1 MNKRQLEVEKAK
13 LREEK
18 KLLKELKKIYED
30 AAKEVEQKIRISNG
44 KIDLL
49 LSVFDELDD
58 KQKSLLKSQIYQ
70 KKFQENLKK
79 QLDELIGN
87 LDVDSYDS
95 ITRYLTDSYYTGYIG
110 TMYDIQGQGIPLI
123 TPINEKQ
130 VTSAMTL
137 NTKLSVPLYTRMGI
151 DVGVLKKQIAKHI
164 SRGIATSSSYAHIAR
179 NIDGASNIGF
189 NKAMRIARTEGHR
202 IQVLGANDAQH
213 AAKAKGCEVV
223 KQWDATLD
231 GRTRPMHRLLDG
243 KLAEIDEPFVVDDI
257 EVMYPGGFGIASQ
270 DVNCR
275 CALLQRARWALDAD
289 ELKTLKER
297 AEYYGLDKTEDFED
311 YKRKYLKV
319 IENKQYSDI
328 MESELGLFKKKL
340 KKDSRIE
347 TEYYIQLKK
356 KFSQGKADAKKL
368 FNKYAS
374 GDTIEDAFFEGTPH
388 YNVTTKKISMHYG
401 VDLENVRGIGA
412 TWFHEHG
419 HLIDDFAGNVSD
431 DEEYLSLLQED
442 LYNYLIKYG
451 KTHNLESIDLIVKA
465 ISLELNDMRM
475 HSAVSDIFEGLTDGQ
490 VQGCAGHSLKY
501 WENPINIT
509 SEAFA
514 HMFES
519 EFDVKR
525 YNEMKK
531 YFPQAL
537 KYFERKIKVI

>member
-44 KIDLL
+44 KINLL
-49 LSVFDELDD
+49 LSAYDELDE

-87 LDVDSYDS
+87 LNADSYDS
-95 ITRYLTDSYYTGYIG
+95 ITRYLTDSYYTGYVG

-130 VTSAMTL
+130 VTRAMTL

-151 DVGVLKKQIAKHI
+151 DVGILKKQIAKHI

-202 IQVLGANDAQH
+202 IQVLSANDAQH

-297 AEYYGLDKTEDFED
+297 AAYYGLDKSKDFED
-311 YKRKYLKV
+311 FKKKYLKV
-319 IENKQYSDI
+319 NETKKRKKYFHADSDPI
-328 MESELGLFKKKL
+328 REYIGAAEKSHPKKL
-340 KKDSRIE
+340 EAIINDMHNSGVEITRRSDCIGYFPNIKAEAPGSVNIE
-347 TEYYIQLKK
+347 EGASISAWLHEYQHFCDDRNDGYLGFRVFQNLQKCAEREIRAYQVE
-356 KFSQGKADAKKL
+356 
-368 FNKYAS
+368 
-374 GDTIEDAFFEGTPH
+374 I
-388 YNVTTKKISMHYG
+388 
-401 VDLENVRGIGA
+401 
-412 TWFHEHG
+412 
-419 HLIDDFAGNVSD
+419 DFAKREG
-431 DEEYLSLLQED
+431 
-442 LYNYLIKYG
+442 YNDVVERLI
-451 KTHNLESIDLIVKA
+451 
-465 ISLELNDMRM
+465 ELRN
-475 HSAVSDIFEGLTDGQ
+475 AE
-490 VQGCAGHSLKY
+490 
-501 WENPINIT
+501 
-509 SEAFA
+509 
-514 HMFES
+514 
-519 EFDVKR
+519 VKR
-525 YNEMKK
+525 YE
-531 YFPQAL
+531 
-537 KYFERKIKVI
+537 

>member
-18 KLLKELKKIYED
+18 KLLKELKKIYEN

-49 LSVFDELDD
+49 LSVYDELDD
-58 KQKSLLKSQIYQ
+58 KQKSLLQSQIYQ

-87 LDVDSYDS
+87 LDIDSYDS
-95 ITRYLTDSYYTGYIG
+95 ITRYLTDSYYTGYVG

-130 VTSAMTL
+130 VTRAMTL

-151 DVGVLKKQIAKHI
+151 DVGILKKQIAKHI
-164 SRGIATSSSYAHIAR
+164 SRGIATSSSYVHIAR

-202 IQVLGANDAQH
+202 IQVLSANDAQH
-213 AAKAKGCEVV
+213 AAKSKGCEVV

-231 GRTRPMHRLLDG
+231 GRTRPLHRVLDG

-297 AEYYGLDKTEDFED
+297 AEYYGLDKSDDFRDFRE
-311 YKRKYLKV
+311 KYLMTANRLKDLKDDGNIS
-319 IENKQYSDI
+319 IEIDGFAPCLIECKTGRVVKTTVKE
-328 MESELGLFKKKL
+328 MKRSELKGYNKSSGWYIDWSKVPRGKTIKAIFAEGNNEIQGLIAYEELSDHSTINIHWTVANPKSNGNFTKNK
-340 KKDSRIE
+340 
-347 TEYYIQLKK
+347 EY
-356 KFSQGKADAKKL
+356 
-368 FNKYAS
+368 
-374 GDTIEDAFFEGTPH
+374 
-388 YNVTTKKISMHYG
+388 
-401 VDLENVRGIGA
+401 RGIGA
-412 TWFHEHG
+412 HLFAIAAKASIECGYDGFVESKAANSRLLEHYVNEFG
-419 HLIDDFAGNVSD
+419 AIPLGGYRFCLDDIAAKELLEKCNWR
-431 DEEYLSLLQED
+431 EE
-442 LYNYLIKYG
+442 
-451 KTHNLESIDLIVKA
+451 
-465 ISLELNDMRM
+465 
-475 HSAVSDIFEGLTDGQ
+475 
-490 VQGCAGHSLKY
+490 
-501 WENPINIT
+501 
-509 SEAFA
+509 
-514 HMFES
+514 
-519 EFDVKR
+519 
-525 YNEMKK
+525 
-531 YFPQAL
+531 
-537 KYFERKIKVI
+537 

>member
-49 LSVFDELDD
+49 LSVFDELDK
-58 KQKSLLKSQIYQ
+58 KQKSLLQSQIYQ
-70 KKFQENLKK
+70 KKFQENLKR

-87 LDVDSYDS
+87 LNVDSYDS
-95 ITRYLTDSYYTGYIG
+95 ITRYLTDSYYTGYVG

-130 VTSAMTL
+130 VTRAMTL

-151 DVGVLKKQIAKHI
+151 DVGILKKQIAKHI

-202 IQVLGANDAQH
+202 IQVLSANDAQH

-297 AEYYGLDKTEDFED
+297 AAYYGLDKSKDFED
-311 YKRKYLKV
+311 FKKKYLKV
-319 IENKQYSDI
+319 NE
-328 MESELGLFKKKL
+328 
-340 KKDSRIE
+340 
-347 TEYYIQLKK
+347 
-356 KFSQGKADAKKL
+356 
-368 FNKYAS
+368 
-374 GDTIEDAFFEGTPH
+374 
-388 YNVTTKKISMHYG
+388 TKK
-401 VDLENVRGIGA
+401 
-412 TWFHEHG
+412 
-419 HLIDDFAGNVSD
+419 
-431 DEEYLSLLQED
+431 
-442 LYNYLIKYG
+442 
-451 KTHNLESIDLIVKA
+451 
-465 ISLELNDMRM
+465 
-475 HSAVSDIFEGLTDGQ
+475 
-490 VQGCAGHSLKY
+490 
-501 WENPINIT
+501 
-509 SEAFA
+509 
-514 HMFES
+514 
-519 EFDVKR
+519 
-525 YNEMKK
+525 MKK
-531 YFPQAL
+531 YFHADSDPIREYIGAAEKSHPKKL
-537 KYFERKIKVI
+537 EAIINDMHNSGVEITRRSDCIGYFPNIKAGAPGSVNIEEGASISAWLHEYQHFCDDRNDGYLGFRVFQNLQKCAEREIRAYQVEIDFAKREGYNDVVERLIELRDAEVKRYE

>member
-18 KLLKELKKIYED
+18 KLLKELKKKYED

-49 LSVFDELDD
+49 LSVYDELDD
-58 KQKSLLKSQIYQ
+58 KQKSLLQSQTYQ

-87 LDVDSYDS
+87 LNVDSYDS

-130 VTSAMTL
+130 VTRAMTL

-151 DVGVLKKQIAKHI
+151 DVGVLKKQIAKQI

-202 IQVLGANDAQH
+202 IQVLSANDAQH

-243 KLAEIDEPFVVDDI
+243 KLVEIDEPFVVDDM

-297 AEYYGLDKTEDFED
+297 AEYYGLDKSKDFRDFRE
-311 YKRKYLKV
+311 KYLMTLNRLKSSNDDGNID
-319 IENKQYSDI
+319 IEIDGFAPCLIECKTGRVVNTTVKE
-328 MESELGLFKKKL
+328 MKRSELKGYNKTSGWYIDWSKVPRGKTIKAIFAEGNNEIQGLIAYEELSDHSTINIHWTVANPKSNGNLTKNK
-340 KKDSRIE
+340 
-347 TEYYIQLKK
+347 EY
-356 KFSQGKADAKKL
+356 
-368 FNKYAS
+368 
-374 GDTIEDAFFEGTPH
+374 
-388 YNVTTKKISMHYG
+388 
-401 VDLENVRGIGA
+401 RGIGA
-412 TWFHEHG
+412 HLFAIAAKASIECGYDGFVESKAANSRLLEHYVNEFG
-419 HLIDDFAGNVSD
+419 AIPLGGYRFCLDDIAAKELLEKCNWR
-431 DEEYLSLLQED
+431 EE
-442 LYNYLIKYG
+442 
-451 KTHNLESIDLIVKA
+451 
-465 ISLELNDMRM
+465 
-475 HSAVSDIFEGLTDGQ
+475 
-490 VQGCAGHSLKY
+490 
-501 WENPINIT
+501 
-509 SEAFA
+509 
-514 HMFES
+514 
-519 EFDVKR
+519 
-525 YNEMKK
+525 
-531 YFPQAL
+531 
-537 KYFERKIKVI
+537 

>member
-49 LSVFDELDD
+49 LSVYDELDD
-58 KQKSLLKSQIYQ
+58 KQKSLLQSQIYQ

-87 LDVDSYDS
+87 LNVNSYDK
-95 ITRYLTDSYYTGYIG
+95 INRYLTDSYYTGYVG

-130 VTSAMTL
+130 VTRAMTL

-151 DVGVLKKQIAKHI
+151 DVGILKKQIAKHI
-164 SRGIATSSSYAHIAR
+164 SRGIATSSSYVHIAR

-202 IQVLGANDAQH
+202 IQVLSANDAQH

-243 KLAEIDEPFVVDDI
+243 KLAEIDEPFVVDDM

-289 ELKTLKER
+289 ELKILKER
-297 AEYYGLDKTEDFED
+297 AAYYDLDKSEDFRDFRE
-311 YKRKYLKV
+311 KYLMTSNRLKSSNDDGNID
-319 IENKQYSDI
+319 IEIDGFAPCLIECKTGRVVNTTVKE
-328 MESELGLFKKKL
+328 MKRSELKGYNKSNGWYIDWSKVPHNQTIKAIFAEGNEEIQGLIAYRPVSESFAVKIHWIVANPKSNGNLTKDKEYKGIGAHLFAIAAKISFDEGYDGYVQAQAANRKL
-340 KKDSRIE
+340 L
-347 TEYYIQLKK
+347 EYYICKLGA
-356 KFSQGKADAKKL
+356 KFISGYNFYLDTAVAKELLAKC
-368 FNKYAS
+368 NW
-374 GDTIEDAFFEGTPH
+374 
-388 YNVTTKKISMHYG
+388 
-401 VDLENVRGIGA
+401 R
-412 TWFHEHG
+412 
-419 HLIDDFAGNVSD
+419 
-431 DEEYLSLLQED
+431 DE
-442 LYNYLIKYG
+442 
-451 KTHNLESIDLIVKA
+451 
-465 ISLELNDMRM
+465 
-475 HSAVSDIFEGLTDGQ
+475 
-490 VQGCAGHSLKY
+490 
-501 WENPINIT
+501 
-509 SEAFA
+509 
-514 HMFES
+514 
-519 EFDVKR
+519 
-525 YNEMKK
+525 
-531 YFPQAL
+531 
-537 KYFERKIKVI
+537 

>member
-49 LSVFDELDD
+49 LSVYDELDE
-58 KQKSLLKSQIYQ
+58 KQKSLLQSQIYQ

-87 LDVDSYDS
+87 LSVDSYDS

-130 VTSAMTL
+130 VTRAMTL
-137 NTKLSVPLYTRMGI
+137 NTKLSVPMYTRMGI
-151 DVGVLKKQIAKHI
+151 DVGILKKQIAKHI
-164 SRGIATSSSYAHIAR
+164 SRGIATSSSYARIAR

-202 IQVLGANDAQH
+202 IQVLSANDAQH

-243 KLAEIDEPFVVDDI
+243 KLAEIDEPFVVDDM

-297 AEYYGLDKTEDFED
+297 AEYYGLDKSDDFRDFRE
-311 YKRKYLKV
+311 KYLMTANRLKDLKDDGNIS
-319 IENKQYSDI
+319 IEIDGFAPCLIECKTGRVVKTTVKE
-328 MESELGLFKKKL
+328 MKRSELKGYNKSSGWYIDWSKVPHGKTIKAIFAEGNNEIQGLIAYEELSDHSTINIHWTVANPKSNGNFTKNK
-340 KKDSRIE
+340 
-347 TEYYIQLKK
+347 EY
-356 KFSQGKADAKKL
+356 
-368 FNKYAS
+368 
-374 GDTIEDAFFEGTPH
+374 
-388 YNVTTKKISMHYG
+388 
-401 VDLENVRGIGA
+401 RGIGA
-412 TWFHEHG
+412 HLFAIAAKASIECGYDGFVESKAANSRLLEHYVNEFG
-419 HLIDDFAGNVSD
+419 AIPLGGYRFCLDDIAAKELLEKCNWR
-431 DEEYLSLLQED
+431 EE
-442 LYNYLIKYG
+442 
-451 KTHNLESIDLIVKA
+451 
-465 ISLELNDMRM
+465 
-475 HSAVSDIFEGLTDGQ
+475 
-490 VQGCAGHSLKY
+490 
-501 WENPINIT
+501 
-509 SEAFA
+509 
-514 HMFES
+514 
-519 EFDVKR
+519 
-525 YNEMKK
+525 
-531 YFPQAL
+531 
-537 KYFERKIKVI
+537 

>member
-49 LSVFDELDD
+49 LSVYDELDD
-58 KQKSLLKSQIYQ
+58 KQKSLLQSQIYQ

-87 LDVDSYDS
+87 LNADSYDS

-130 VTSAMTL
+130 VTRAMTL

-164 SRGIATSSSYAHIAR
+164 SRGIATSSPYAHIAR

-202 IQVLGANDAQH
+202 IQVLSANDAQH

-231 GRTRPMHRLLDG
+231 GRTRPLHRVLDG

-297 AEYYGLDKTEDFED
+297 AEYYGLDKSDDFRDFRE
-311 YKRKYLKV
+311 KYLMTSNRLKGSKDDGNIS
-319 IENKQYSDI
+319 IEIDGFAPCLIECKTGRVVNTTVKE
-328 MESELGLFKKKL
+328 MKRSELKGYNKSNGWYIDWSKVPHNQTIKAIFAEGNEEIQGLIAYRPVSESFAVKIHWIVANPKSNGNLTKDKEYKGIGAHLFAIAAKISFDEGYDGYVQAQAANRKL
-340 KKDSRIE
+340 L
-347 TEYYIQLKK
+347 EYYICKLGA
-356 KFSQGKADAKKL
+356 KFISGYNFYLDTAVAKELLAKC
-368 FNKYAS
+368 NW
-374 GDTIEDAFFEGTPH
+374 
-388 YNVTTKKISMHYG
+388 
-401 VDLENVRGIGA
+401 R
-412 TWFHEHG
+412 
-419 HLIDDFAGNVSD
+419 
-431 DEEYLSLLQED
+431 DE
-442 LYNYLIKYG
+442 
-451 KTHNLESIDLIVKA
+451 
-465 ISLELNDMRM
+465 
-475 HSAVSDIFEGLTDGQ
+475 
-490 VQGCAGHSLKY
+490 
-501 WENPINIT
+501 
-509 SEAFA
+509 
-514 HMFES
+514 
-519 EFDVKR
+519 
-525 YNEMKK
+525 
-531 YFPQAL
+531 
-537 KYFERKIKVI
+537 

>member
-49 LSVFDELDD
+49 LSVYDELDD
-58 KQKSLLKSQIYQ
+58 KQKSLLQSQIYQ

-87 LDVDSYDS
+87 LSVDSYGS

-130 VTSAMTL
+130 VTRAMTL

-151 DVGVLKKQIAKHI
+151 DVGILKKQIAKHI

-202 IQVLGANDAQH
+202 IQVLSANDAQH

-297 AEYYGLDKTEDFED
+297 ATYYGLDKSKDFED
-311 YKRKYLKV
+311 FKKKYLKV
-319 IENKQYSDI
+319 NETKKRKKYFHADSDPI
-328 MESELGLFKKKL
+328 REYIGAAEKSHPKKL
-340 KKDSRIE
+340 EAIINDMHNSGVEITRRSDCIGYFPNIKAGAPGSVNIE
-347 TEYYIQLKK
+347 EGASISAWLHEYQHFCDDRNDGYLGFRVFQNLQKCAEREIRAYQVE
-356 KFSQGKADAKKL
+356 
-368 FNKYAS
+368 
-374 GDTIEDAFFEGTPH
+374 I
-388 YNVTTKKISMHYG
+388 
-401 VDLENVRGIGA
+401 
-412 TWFHEHG
+412 
-419 HLIDDFAGNVSD
+419 DFAKREG
-431 DEEYLSLLQED
+431 
-442 LYNYLIKYG
+442 YNDVVERLI
-451 KTHNLESIDLIVKA
+451 
-465 ISLELNDMRM
+465 ELRN
-475 HSAVSDIFEGLTDGQ
+475 AE
-490 VQGCAGHSLKY
+490 
-501 WENPINIT
+501 
-509 SEAFA
+509 
-514 HMFES
+514 
-519 EFDVKR
+519 VKR
-525 YNEMKK
+525 YE
-531 YFPQAL
+531 
-537 KYFERKIKVI
+537 

>member
-44 KIDLL
+44 KIDLF

-58 KQKSLLKSQIYQ
+58 KQKSLLQSQIYQ

-87 LDVDSYDS
+87 LNVDSYDS

-130 VTSAMTL
+130 VTRAMTL

-151 DVGVLKKQIAKHI
+151 DVGILKKQIAKHI

-202 IQVLGANDAQH
+202 IQVLSANDAQH

-297 AEYYGLDKTEDFED
+297 AEYYGLDKSDDFRDFRE
-311 YKRKYLKV
+311 KYLMTSNRLKSSNDDGNIS
-319 IENKQYSDI
+319 IEIDGFAPCLIEGKTGRVVNTTVKE
-328 MESELGLFKKKL
+328 MKRSELKGYNKSNGWYIDWSKVPHNQTIKAIFAEGNEEIQGLIAYRPVSESFAVKIHWIVANPKSNGNLTKNKEYKGIGAHLFAIAAKISFDEGYDGYVQAQAANRKL
-340 KKDSRIE
+340 L
-347 TEYYIQLKK
+347 EYYICKLGA
-356 KFSQGKADAKKL
+356 KFISGYNFYLDTAVAKELLAKC
-368 FNKYAS
+368 N
-374 GDTIEDAFFEGTPH
+374 
-388 YNVTTKKISMHYG
+388 
-401 VDLENVRGIGA
+401 RR
-412 TWFHEHG
+412 
-419 HLIDDFAGNVSD
+419 
-431 DEEYLSLLQED
+431 DE
-442 LYNYLIKYG
+442 
-451 KTHNLESIDLIVKA
+451 
-465 ISLELNDMRM
+465 
-475 HSAVSDIFEGLTDGQ
+475 
-490 VQGCAGHSLKY
+490 
-501 WENPINIT
+501 
-509 SEAFA
+509 
-514 HMFES
+514 
-519 EFDVKR
+519 
-525 YNEMKK
+525 
-531 YFPQAL
+531 
-537 KYFERKIKVI
+537 

>member
-49 LSVFDELDD
+49 LSVYDELDD
-58 KQKSLLKSQIYQ
+58 KQKSLLQSQIYQ

-87 LDVDSYDS
+87 LNVDSYDS
-95 ITRYLTDSYYTGYIG
+95 INRYLTESYHTGYIG

-130 VTSAMTL
+130 VTRAMTL

-151 DVGVLKKQIAKHI
+151 DVGILKKQIAKHI

-179 NIDGASNIGF
+179 DIDGASNIGF

-202 IQVLGANDAQH
+202 IQVLSANDAQH
-213 AAKAKGCEVV
+213 AAKAKGCDVV

-297 AEYYGLDKTEDFED
+297 AEYYGLDKSEDFRDFRE
-311 YKRKYLKV
+311 KYLMASNRLKSSNDDGNIS
-319 IENKQYSDI
+319 IEIDGFAPCLIEGKTGRVVNTTVKE
-328 MESELGLFKKKL
+328 MKRSELKGYNKSNGWYIDWSKVPHNQTIKAIFAEGNEEIQGLIAYRPVSESFAVKIHWIVANPKSNGNLTKNKEYKGIGAHLFAIAAKISFDEGYDGYVQAQAANRKL
-340 KKDSRIE
+340 L
-347 TEYYIQLKK
+347 EYYICKLGA
-356 KFSQGKADAKKL
+356 KFISGYNFYLDTAVAKELLAKC
-368 FNKYAS
+368 NW
-374 GDTIEDAFFEGTPH
+374 
-388 YNVTTKKISMHYG
+388 
-401 VDLENVRGIGA
+401 R
-412 TWFHEHG
+412 
-419 HLIDDFAGNVSD
+419 
-431 DEEYLSLLQED
+431 DE
-442 LYNYLIKYG
+442 
-451 KTHNLESIDLIVKA
+451 
-465 ISLELNDMRM
+465 
-475 HSAVSDIFEGLTDGQ
+475 
-490 VQGCAGHSLKY
+490 
-501 WENPINIT
+501 
-509 SEAFA
+509 
-514 HMFES
+514 
-519 EFDVKR
+519 
-525 YNEMKK
+525 
-531 YFPQAL
+531 
-537 KYFERKIKVI
+537 

>member
-49 LSVFDELDD
+49 LSVYDELDD
-58 KQKSLLKSQIYQ
+58 KQKSLLQSQIYQ
-70 KKFQENLKK
+70 KKFQENLKR

-87 LDVDSYDS
+87 LNADSYDS

-130 VTSAMTL
+130 VTRAMTL

-202 IQVLGANDAQH
+202 IQVLSANDAQH

-297 AEYYGLDKTEDFED
+297 AAYYGLDKSKDFED
-311 YKRKYLKV
+311 FKKKYLKV
-319 IENKQYSDI
+319 NETKKRKKYFHADSDPI
-328 MESELGLFKKKL
+328 REYIGAAEKSHPKKL
-340 KKDSRIE
+340 EAIINDMHNSGVEITRRSDCIGYFPNIKAGAPGSVNIE
-347 TEYYIQLKK
+347 EGASISAWLHEYQHFCDDRNDGYLGFRVFQNLQKCAEREIRAYQVE
-356 KFSQGKADAKKL
+356 
-368 FNKYAS
+368 
-374 GDTIEDAFFEGTPH
+374 I
-388 YNVTTKKISMHYG
+388 
-401 VDLENVRGIGA
+401 
-412 TWFHEHG
+412 
-419 HLIDDFAGNVSD
+419 DFAKREG
-431 DEEYLSLLQED
+431 
-442 LYNYLIKYG
+442 YNDVVERLI
-451 KTHNLESIDLIVKA
+451 
-465 ISLELNDMRM
+465 ELRN
-475 HSAVSDIFEGLTDGQ
+475 AE
-490 VQGCAGHSLKY
+490 
-501 WENPINIT
+501 
-509 SEAFA
+509 
-514 HMFES
+514 
-519 EFDVKR
+519 VKR
-525 YNEMKK
+525 YE
-531 YFPQAL
+531 
-537 KYFERKIKVI
+537 

>member
-49 LSVFDELDD
+49 LSVYDELDE
-58 KQKSLLKSQIYQ
+58 KQKSLLQSQIYQ

-87 LDVDSYDS
+87 LNADSYDS

-130 VTSAMTL
+130 VTRAMTL

-202 IQVLGANDAQH
+202 IQVLSANDAQH

-297 AEYYGLDKTEDFED
+297 AEYYGLDKSDDFRDFRE
-311 YKRKYLKV
+311 KYLMTANRLKGSKDDGNISIEIDGFAPCLIECKTGRV
-319 IENKQYSDI
+319 IKTTVKEMKR
-328 MESELGLFKKKL
+328 SELKGYNKSSGWYIDWSKVPRGKTIKAIFAEGNNEIQGLIAYEELSDHLTINIHWTVANPKSNGNFTKNK
-340 KKDSRIE
+340 
-347 TEYYIQLKK
+347 EY
-356 KFSQGKADAKKL
+356 
-368 FNKYAS
+368 
-374 GDTIEDAFFEGTPH
+374 
-388 YNVTTKKISMHYG
+388 
-401 VDLENVRGIGA
+401 RGIGA
-412 TWFHEHG
+412 HLFAIAAKASIECGYDGFVESKAANSRLLEHYVNEFG
-419 HLIDDFAGNVSD
+419 AIPLGGYRFCLDDIAAKELLEKCNWR
-431 DEEYLSLLQED
+431 EE
-442 LYNYLIKYG
+442 
-451 KTHNLESIDLIVKA
+451 
-465 ISLELNDMRM
+465 
-475 HSAVSDIFEGLTDGQ
+475 
-490 VQGCAGHSLKY
+490 
-501 WENPINIT
+501 
-509 SEAFA
+509 
-514 HMFES
+514 
-519 EFDVKR
+519 
-525 YNEMKK
+525 
-531 YFPQAL
+531 
-537 KYFERKIKVI
+537 

>member
-49 LSVFDELDD
+49 LSVYDELDE
-58 KQKSLLKSQIYQ
+58 KQKSLLQSQIYQ

-87 LDVDSYDS
+87 LNADSYDS

-202 IQVLGANDAQH
+202 IQVLSANDAQH

-275 CALLQRARWALDAD
+275 CALLQRARWALDAN
-289 ELKTLKER
+289 ELKILKER
-297 AEYYGLDKTEDFED
+297 AAYYDLDKSEDFRDFRE
-311 YKRKYLKV
+311 KYLMVSNKLKSSNDDGNIS
-319 IENKQYSDI
+319 IEIDGFAPCLIEYKTGRVVNTTVKE
-328 MESELGLFKKKL
+328 MKRSELKGYNNTSGWYINWSKVPHDQTIKAIFAEGNEEIQGLIAYKPVHENLTIKIHWIVANPKSNGHL
-340 KKDSRIE
+340 TKDK
-347 TEYYIQLKK
+347 EYK
-356 KFSQGKADAKKL
+356 
-368 FNKYAS
+368 
-374 GDTIEDAFFEGTPH
+374 
-388 YNVTTKKISMHYG
+388 
-401 VDLENVRGIGA
+401 GIGA
-412 TWFHEHG
+412 
-419 HLIDDFAGNVSD
+419 HLFAIAAKASFDEGYDGYVESKAANSKLLNYYISKIGAKYVGGYDFYLDTAAAKELLAKCNWR
-431 DEEYLSLLQED
+431 DE
-442 LYNYLIKYG
+442 
-451 KTHNLESIDLIVKA
+451 
-465 ISLELNDMRM
+465 
-475 HSAVSDIFEGLTDGQ
+475 
-490 VQGCAGHSLKY
+490 
-501 WENPINIT
+501 
-509 SEAFA
+509 
-514 HMFES
+514 
-519 EFDVKR
+519 
-525 YNEMKK
+525 
-531 YFPQAL
+531 
-537 KYFERKIKVI
+537 

>member
-49 LSVFDELDD
+49 LSVYDELDE
-58 KQKSLLKSQIYQ
+58 KQKSLLQSQIYQ

-87 LDVDSYDS
+87 LDIDSYDS

-130 VTSAMTL
+130 VARAMTL

-202 IQVLGANDAQH
+202 IQVLSANDAQH

-243 KLAEIDEPFVVDDI
+243 KLAEIDEPFVVDDL

-311 YKRKYLKV
+311 
-319 IENKQYSDI
+319 
-328 MESELGLFKKKL
+328 FKKKYL
-340 KKDSRIE
+340 IVNENRKSKKYFHADNDPIR
-347 TEYYIQLKK
+347 EYIGAAEK
-356 KFSQGKADAKKL
+356 SHPKKL
-368 FNKYAS
+368 EAIINDMHNSGVEITRRSDCIGYFPNIKVGAPGSVNIEEGAS
-374 GDTIEDAFFEGTPH
+374 
-388 YNVTTKKISMHYG
+388 ISAW
-401 VDLENVRGIGA
+401 L
-412 TWFHEHG
+412 HEYQHFCDDRNDG
-419 HLIDDFAGNVSD
+419 YLGFRVFQNLQKCAEREIRAYQVEIDFAKREG
-431 DEEYLSLLQED
+431 
-442 LYNYLIKYG
+442 YNDVVEKLI
-451 KTHNLESIDLIVKA
+451 
-465 ISLELNDMRM
+465 ELRD
-475 HSAVSDIFEGLTDGQ
+475 AE
-490 VQGCAGHSLKY
+490 
-501 WENPINIT
+501 
-509 SEAFA
+509 
-514 HMFES
+514 
-519 EFDVKR
+519 VKR
-525 YNEMKK
+525 YE
-531 YFPQAL
+531 
-537 KYFERKIKVI
+537 

>member
-44 KIDLL
+44 KIDFL
-49 LSVFDELDD
+49 LSVYDELDE
-58 KQKSLLKSQIYQ
+58 KQKSLLQSQIYQ

-87 LDVDSYDS
+87 LNVDSYDS
-95 ITRYLTDSYYTGYIG
+95 INRYLTESYHTGYIG

-130 VTSAMTL
+130 VTRAMTL

-151 DVGVLKKQIAKHI
+151 DVGILKKQIAKHI

-179 NIDGASNIGF
+179 DIDGASNIGF

-202 IQVLGANDAQH
+202 IQVLSANDAQH

-297 AEYYGLDKTEDFED
+297 AEYYGLDKSDDFRDFRE
-311 YKRKYLKV
+311 KYLMTANRLKGSKDDGNIS
-319 IENKQYSDI
+319 IEIDGFAPCLIEGKTGRVVNTTVKE
-328 MESELGLFKKKL
+328 MKRSELKGYNKSNGWYIDWSKVPHNQTIKAIFAEGNEEIQGLIAYRPVSESFAVKIHWIVANPKSNGNLTKNKEYKGIGAHLFAIAAKISFDEGYDGYVQAQAANRKL
-340 KKDSRIE
+340 L
-347 TEYYIQLKK
+347 EYYICKLGA
-356 KFSQGKADAKKL
+356 KFISGYNFYLDTAVAKELLAKC
-368 FNKYAS
+368 NW
-374 GDTIEDAFFEGTPH
+374 
-388 YNVTTKKISMHYG
+388 
-401 VDLENVRGIGA
+401 R
-412 TWFHEHG
+412 
-419 HLIDDFAGNVSD
+419 
-431 DEEYLSLLQED
+431 DE
-442 LYNYLIKYG
+442 
-451 KTHNLESIDLIVKA
+451 
-465 ISLELNDMRM
+465 
-475 HSAVSDIFEGLTDGQ
+475 
-490 VQGCAGHSLKY
+490 
-501 WENPINIT
+501 
-509 SEAFA
+509 
-514 HMFES
+514 
-519 EFDVKR
+519 
-525 YNEMKK
+525 
-531 YFPQAL
+531 
-537 KYFERKIKVI
+537 

>member
-49 LSVFDELDD
+49 LSAYDELDD
-58 KQKSLLKSQIYQ
+58 KQKSLLQSQIYQ
-70 KKFQENLKK
+70 KKFQENLKR

-87 LDVDSYDS
+87 LNADSYDS

-130 VTSAMTL
+130 VTRAMTL

-202 IQVLGANDAQH
+202 IQVLSANDAQH

-297 AEYYGLDKTEDFED
+297 AAYYGLDKSKDFED
-311 YKRKYLKV
+311 FKKKYLKV
-319 IENKQYSDI
+319 NETKKRKKYFHADSDPI
-328 MESELGLFKKKL
+328 REYIGAAEKSHPKKL
-340 KKDSRIE
+340 EAIINDMHNSGVEITRRSDCIGYFPNIKAGAPGSVNIE
-347 TEYYIQLKK
+347 EGASISAWLHEYQHFCDDRNDGYLGFRVFQNLQKCAEREIRAYQVE
-356 KFSQGKADAKKL
+356 
-368 FNKYAS
+368 
-374 GDTIEDAFFEGTPH
+374 I
-388 YNVTTKKISMHYG
+388 
-401 VDLENVRGIGA
+401 
-412 TWFHEHG
+412 
-419 HLIDDFAGNVSD
+419 DFAKREG
-431 DEEYLSLLQED
+431 
-442 LYNYLIKYG
+442 YNDVVERLI
-451 KTHNLESIDLIVKA
+451 
-465 ISLELNDMRM
+465 ELRN
-475 HSAVSDIFEGLTDGQ
+475 AE
-490 VQGCAGHSLKY
+490 
-501 WENPINIT
+501 
-509 SEAFA
+509 
-514 HMFES
+514 
-519 EFDVKR
+519 VKR
-525 YNEMKK
+525 YE
-531 YFPQAL
+531 
-537 KYFERKIKVI
+537 

>member
-49 LSVFDELDD
+49 LSVYDELDD
-58 KQKSLLKSQIYQ
+58 KQKSLLQSQIYQ
-70 KKFQENLKK
+70 KKFQENLKR

-87 LDVDSYDS
+87 LNADSYDS

-130 VTSAMTL
+130 VTRAMTL

-202 IQVLGANDAQH
+202 IQVLSANDAQH

-275 CALLQRARWALDAD
+275 CALLQRARWALVAD

-297 AEYYGLDKTEDFED
+297 AAYYGLDKSKDFED
-311 YKRKYLKV
+311 FKKKYLKV
-319 IENKQYSDI
+319 NETKKRKKYFHADSDPI
-328 MESELGLFKKKL
+328 REYIGAAEKSHPKKL
-340 KKDSRIE
+340 EAIINDMHNSGVEITRRSDCIGYFPNIKAGAPGSVNIE
-347 TEYYIQLKK
+347 EGASISAWLHEYQHFCDDRNDGYLGFRVFQNLQKCAEREIRAYQVE
-356 KFSQGKADAKKL
+356 
-368 FNKYAS
+368 
-374 GDTIEDAFFEGTPH
+374 I
-388 YNVTTKKISMHYG
+388 
-401 VDLENVRGIGA
+401 
-412 TWFHEHG
+412 
-419 HLIDDFAGNVSD
+419 DFAKREG
-431 DEEYLSLLQED
+431 
-442 LYNYLIKYG
+442 YNDVVERLI
-451 KTHNLESIDLIVKA
+451 
-465 ISLELNDMRM
+465 ELRN
-475 HSAVSDIFEGLTDGQ
+475 AE
-490 VQGCAGHSLKY
+490 
-501 WENPINIT
+501 
-509 SEAFA
+509 
-514 HMFES
+514 
-519 EFDVKR
+519 VKR
-525 YNEMKK
+525 YE
-531 YFPQAL
+531 
-537 KYFERKIKVI
+537 

>member
-13 LREEK
+13 IREEK

-58 KQKSLLKSQIYQ
+58 KQKSLLQSQIYQ

-87 LDVDSYDS
+87 LNADSYDS

-130 VTSAMTL
+130 VTRAMTL

-179 NIDGASNIGF
+179 NIDGASNTGF

-202 IQVLGANDAQH
+202 IQVLSANDAQH

-243 KLAEIDEPFVVDDI
+243 KLAEIDEPFVVDDM

-297 AEYYGLDKTEDFED
+297 AEYYGLDKTNDFDEFRQKYYKIEDFMKEQSEFCDKYGLSTDERYAINAYVSSLAYTINDCLRNDLKMQKNEKKIVSDLRSALNKIPDYTKEVTRSIIFYTNKELEDFIKD
-311 YKRKYLKV
+311 YK
-319 IENKQYSDI
+319 ENKTITIKSFVSTTRVGIYNPEAQVQIFFKNVKHAKDISLFNFKEKEVLYSTDVEFDI
-328 MESELGLFKKKL
+328 LNVKEIDGK
-340 KKDSRIE
+340 
-347 TEYYIQLKK
+347 YYI
-356 KFSQGKADAKKL
+356 
-368 FNKYAS
+368 
-374 GDTIEDAFFEGTPH
+374 I
-388 YNVTTKKISMHYG
+388 
-401 VDLENVRGIGA
+401 
-412 TWFHEHG
+412 
-419 HLIDDFAGNVSD
+419 
-431 DEEYLSLLQED
+431 LSE
-442 LYNYLIKYG
+442 K
-451 KTHNLESIDLIVKA
+451 
-465 ISLELNDMRM
+465 
-475 HSAVSDIFEGLTDGQ
+475 
-490 VQGCAGHSLKY
+490 
-501 WENPINIT
+501 
-509 SEAFA
+509 
-514 HMFES
+514 
-519 EFDVKR
+519 
-525 YNEMKK
+525 
-531 YFPQAL
+531 
-537 KYFERKIKVI
+537 ER

>member
-30 AAKEVEQKIRISNG
+30 ADKEVEQKIRISNG
-44 KIDLL
+44 KIDFL
-49 LSVFDELDD
+49 LSVYDELDD
-58 KQKSLLKSQIYQ
+58 KQKSLLQSQIYQ
-70 KKFQENLKK
+70 KKFQENLKR

-87 LDVDSYDS
+87 LNADSYDS

-130 VTSAMTL
+130 VTRALTL

-202 IQVLGANDAQH
+202 IQVLSANDAQH

-297 AEYYGLDKTEDFED
+297 AAYYGLDKSKDFED
-311 YKRKYLKV
+311 FKKKYLKV
-319 IENKQYSDI
+319 NETKKRKKYFHADSDPI
-328 MESELGLFKKKL
+328 REYIGAAEKSHPKKL
-340 KKDSRIE
+340 EAIINDMHNSGVEITRRSDCIGYFPNIKAGAPGSVNIE
-347 TEYYIQLKK
+347 EGASISAWLHEYQHFCDDRNDGYLGFRVFQNLQKCAEREIRAYQVE
-356 KFSQGKADAKKL
+356 
-368 FNKYAS
+368 
-374 GDTIEDAFFEGTPH
+374 I
-388 YNVTTKKISMHYG
+388 
-401 VDLENVRGIGA
+401 
-412 TWFHEHG
+412 
-419 HLIDDFAGNVSD
+419 DFAKREG
-431 DEEYLSLLQED
+431 
-442 LYNYLIKYG
+442 YNDVVERLI
-451 KTHNLESIDLIVKA
+451 
-465 ISLELNDMRM
+465 ELRN
-475 HSAVSDIFEGLTDGQ
+475 AE
-490 VQGCAGHSLKY
+490 
-501 WENPINIT
+501 
-509 SEAFA
+509 
-514 HMFES
+514 
-519 EFDVKR
+519 VKR
-525 YNEMKK
+525 YE
-531 YFPQAL
+531 
-537 KYFERKIKVI
+537 

>member
-18 KLLKELKKIYED
+18 KLLKELKKKYED

-49 LSVFDELDD
+49 LSVYDELDD
-58 KQKSLLKSQIYQ
+58 KQKSLLQSQTYQ

-87 LDVDSYDS
+87 LNVDSYDS

-130 VTSAMTL
+130 VTRAMTL

-151 DVGVLKKQIAKHI
+151 DVGVLKKQIAKQI

-202 IQVLGANDAQH
+202 IQVLSANDAQH

-243 KLAEIDEPFVVDDI
+243 KLVEIDEPFVVDDM

-297 AEYYGLDKTEDFED
+297 AEYYGLDKSKDFRDFRE
-311 YKRKYLKV
+311 KYLMTLNRLKSSNDDGNID
-319 IENKQYSDI
+319 IEIDGFAPCLIECKTGRVVNTTVKE
-328 MESELGLFKKKL
+328 MKRSELKGYNKTSGWYIDWSKVPRGKTIKAIFAEGNNEIQGLIAYEELSDHSTINIHWTVANPKSNGNLTKNK
-340 KKDSRIE
+340 
-347 TEYYIQLKK
+347 EY
-356 KFSQGKADAKKL
+356 
-368 FNKYAS
+368 
-374 GDTIEDAFFEGTPH
+374 
-388 YNVTTKKISMHYG
+388 
-401 VDLENVRGIGA
+401 RGIGA
-412 TWFHEHG
+412 HLFAIAAKASIECGYDGFVESKAANSRLLEHYVNEFG
-419 HLIDDFAGNVSD
+419 AIPLGGYRFCLDDIAAKELLEKYNWR
-431 DEEYLSLLQED
+431 EE
-442 LYNYLIKYG
+442 
-451 KTHNLESIDLIVKA
+451 
-465 ISLELNDMRM
+465 
-475 HSAVSDIFEGLTDGQ
+475 
-490 VQGCAGHSLKY
+490 
-501 WENPINIT
+501 
-509 SEAFA
+509 
-514 HMFES
+514 
-519 EFDVKR
+519 
-525 YNEMKK
+525 
-531 YFPQAL
+531 
-537 KYFERKIKVI
+537 

>member
-44 KIDLL
+44 KINLL
-49 LSVFDELDD
+49 LSAYDELDE

-87 LDVDSYDS
+87 LNADSYDS
-95 ITRYLTDSYYTGYIG
+95 ITRYLTDSYYTGYVG

-130 VTSAMTL
+130 VTRAMTL

-151 DVGVLKKQIAKHI
+151 DVGILKKQIAKHI

-202 IQVLGANDAQH
+202 IQVLSANDAQH

-243 KLAEIDEPFVVDDI
+243 KLAEIDEPFVVDDM

-297 AEYYGLDKTEDFED
+297 AAYYGLDKSEDFED
-311 YKRKYLKV
+311 FKKKYLKV
-319 IENKQYSDI
+319 NETKKRKKYFHADSDPI
-328 MESELGLFKKKL
+328 REYIGAAEKSHPKKL
-340 KKDSRIE
+340 EAIINDMHNSGVEITRRSDCIGYFPNIKAGAPGSVNIE
-347 TEYYIQLKK
+347 EGASISAWLHEYQHFCDDRNDGYLGFRVFQNLQKCAEREIRAYQVE
-356 KFSQGKADAKKL
+356 
-368 FNKYAS
+368 
-374 GDTIEDAFFEGTPH
+374 I
-388 YNVTTKKISMHYG
+388 
-401 VDLENVRGIGA
+401 
-412 TWFHEHG
+412 
-419 HLIDDFAGNVSD
+419 DFAKREG
-431 DEEYLSLLQED
+431 
-442 LYNYLIKYG
+442 YNDVVERLI
-451 KTHNLESIDLIVKA
+451 
-465 ISLELNDMRM
+465 ELRN
-475 HSAVSDIFEGLTDGQ
+475 AE
-490 VQGCAGHSLKY
+490 
-501 WENPINIT
+501 
-509 SEAFA
+509 
-514 HMFES
+514 
-519 EFDVKR
+519 VKR
-525 YNEMKK
+525 YE
-531 YFPQAL
+531 
-537 KYFERKIKVI
+537 

>member
-49 LSVFDELDD
+49 LSVYDELDD
-58 KQKSLLKSQIYQ
+58 KQKSLLQSQIYQ
-70 KKFQENLKK
+70 KKFQENLKR

-87 LDVDSYDS
+87 LNADSYDS

-130 VTSAMTL
+130 VTRAMTL

-202 IQVLGANDAQH
+202 IQVLSANDAQH

-297 AEYYGLDKTEDFED
+297 TAYYGLDKSKDFED
-311 YKRKYLKV
+311 FKKKYLKV
-319 IENKQYSDI
+319 NETKKRKKYFHADSDPI
-328 MESELGLFKKKL
+328 REYIGAAEKSHPKKL
-340 KKDSRIE
+340 EAIINDMHNSGVEITRRSDCIGYFPNIKAGAPGSVNIE
-347 TEYYIQLKK
+347 EGASISAWLHEYQHFCDDRNDGYLGFRVFQNLQKCAEREIRAYQVE
-356 KFSQGKADAKKL
+356 
-368 FNKYAS
+368 
-374 GDTIEDAFFEGTPH
+374 I
-388 YNVTTKKISMHYG
+388 
-401 VDLENVRGIGA
+401 
-412 TWFHEHG
+412 
-419 HLIDDFAGNVSD
+419 DFAKREG
-431 DEEYLSLLQED
+431 
-442 LYNYLIKYG
+442 YNDVVERLI
-451 KTHNLESIDLIVKA
+451 
-465 ISLELNDMRM
+465 ELRN
-475 HSAVSDIFEGLTDGQ
+475 AE
-490 VQGCAGHSLKY
+490 
-501 WENPINIT
+501 
-509 SEAFA
+509 
-514 HMFES
+514 
-519 EFDVKR
+519 VKR
-525 YNEMKK
+525 YE
-531 YFPQAL
+531 
-537 KYFERKIKVI
+537 

>member
-49 LSVFDELDD
+49 LSVYDELDD
-58 KQKSLLKSQIYQ
+58 KQKSLLQSQIYQ

-87 LDVDSYDS
+87 LNVDSYDS

-130 VTSAMTL
+130 VTRAMTL

-202 IQVLGANDAQH
+202 IQVLSANDAQH

-231 GRTRPMHRLLDG
+231 GRTRPLHRVLDG
-243 KLAEIDEPFVVDDI
+243 KLAEIDEPFVVDDM

-297 AEYYGLDKTEDFED
+297 AAYYGLDKSKDFED
-311 YKRKYLKV
+311 FKKKYLKV
-319 IENKQYSDI
+319 NETKKRKKYFHADSDPI
-328 MESELGLFKKKL
+328 REYIGAAEKSHPKKL
-340 KKDSRIE
+340 EAIINDMHNSGVEITRRSDCIGYFPNIKAGAPGSVNIE
-347 TEYYIQLKK
+347 EGASISAWLHEYQHFCDDRNDGYLGFRVFQNLQKCAEREIRAYQVE
-356 KFSQGKADAKKL
+356 
-368 FNKYAS
+368 
-374 GDTIEDAFFEGTPH
+374 I
-388 YNVTTKKISMHYG
+388 
-401 VDLENVRGIGA
+401 
-412 TWFHEHG
+412 
-419 HLIDDFAGNVSD
+419 DFAKREG
-431 DEEYLSLLQED
+431 
-442 LYNYLIKYG
+442 YNDVVERLI
-451 KTHNLESIDLIVKA
+451 
-465 ISLELNDMRM
+465 ELRN
-475 HSAVSDIFEGLTDGQ
+475 AE
-490 VQGCAGHSLKY
+490 
-501 WENPINIT
+501 
-509 SEAFA
+509 
-514 HMFES
+514 
-519 EFDVKR
+519 VKR
-525 YNEMKK
+525 YE
-531 YFPQAL
+531 
-537 KYFERKIKVI
+537 

>member
-13 LREEK
+13 IREEK

-49 LSVFDELDD
+49 LSVYDELDD
-58 KQKSLLKSQIYQ
+58 KQKSLLQSQIYQ

-87 LDVDSYDS
+87 LNVNSYDK
-95 ITRYLTDSYYTGYIG
+95 INRYLTDSYYTGYIG

-123 TPINEKQ
+123 TPIDEKQ
-130 VTSAMTL
+130 VTRAMTL

-202 IQVLGANDAQH
+202 IQVLSANDAQH

-243 KLAEIDEPFVVDDI
+243 KLAEIDEPFVVDDM

-297 AEYYGLDKTEDFED
+297 AEYYGLDKSDDFRDFRE
-311 YKRKYLKV
+311 KYLMTANRLKDLKDDGNIS
-319 IENKQYSDI
+319 IEIDGFAPCLIECKTGRVVKTTVKE
-328 MESELGLFKKKL
+328 MKRSELKGYNKSSGWYIDWSKVPRGKTIKAIFAEGNNEIQGLIAYEELSDHSTINIHWTVANPKSNGNFTKNK
-340 KKDSRIE
+340 
-347 TEYYIQLKK
+347 EY
-356 KFSQGKADAKKL
+356 
-368 FNKYAS
+368 
-374 GDTIEDAFFEGTPH
+374 
-388 YNVTTKKISMHYG
+388 
-401 VDLENVRGIGA
+401 RGIGA
-412 TWFHEHG
+412 HLFAIAAKASIECGYDGFVESKAANSRLLEHYVNEFG
-419 HLIDDFAGNVSD
+419 AIPLGGYRFCLDDIAAKELLEKCNWR
-431 DEEYLSLLQED
+431 EE
-442 LYNYLIKYG
+442 
-451 KTHNLESIDLIVKA
+451 
-465 ISLELNDMRM
+465 
-475 HSAVSDIFEGLTDGQ
+475 
-490 VQGCAGHSLKY
+490 
-501 WENPINIT
+501 
-509 SEAFA
+509 
-514 HMFES
+514 
-519 EFDVKR
+519 
-525 YNEMKK
+525 
-531 YFPQAL
+531 
-537 KYFERKIKVI
+537 

>member
-1 MNKRQLEVEKAK
+1 MNKRQLEVKKAK

-49 LSVFDELDD
+49 LSVYDELDD
-58 KQKSLLKSQIYQ
+58 KQKSLLQSQIYQ

-87 LDVDSYDS
+87 LNADSYDS

-130 VTSAMTL
+130 VTRAMTL

-202 IQVLGANDAQH
+202 IQVLSANDAQH

-231 GRTRPMHRLLDG
+231 GRTRPLHRVLDG
-243 KLAEIDEPFVVDDI
+243 KLSEIDEPFVVDDL

-289 ELKTLKER
+289 ELKILKER

-311 YKRKYLKV
+311 
-319 IENKQYSDI
+319 
-328 MESELGLFKKKL
+328 FKKKYL
-340 KKDSRIE
+340 IVNENRKSKKYFHADNDPIR
-347 TEYYIQLKK
+347 EYIGAAEK
-356 KFSQGKADAKKL
+356 SHPKKL
-368 FNKYAS
+368 EAIINDMHNSGVEITRRSDCIGYFPNIKVGAPGSVNIEEGAS
-374 GDTIEDAFFEGTPH
+374 
-388 YNVTTKKISMHYG
+388 ISAW
-401 VDLENVRGIGA
+401 L
-412 TWFHEHG
+412 HEYQHFCDDRNDG
-419 HLIDDFAGNVSD
+419 YLGFRVFQNLQKCAEREIRAYQVEIDFAKREG
-431 DEEYLSLLQED
+431 
-442 LYNYLIKYG
+442 YNDVVEKLI
-451 KTHNLESIDLIVKA
+451 
-465 ISLELNDMRM
+465 ELRD
-475 HSAVSDIFEGLTDGQ
+475 AE
-490 VQGCAGHSLKY
+490 
-501 WENPINIT
+501 
-509 SEAFA
+509 
-514 HMFES
+514 
-519 EFDVKR
+519 VKR
-525 YNEMKK
+525 YE
-531 YFPQAL
+531 
-537 KYFERKIKVI
+537 

>member
-49 LSVFDELDD
+49 LSVYDELDD
-58 KQKSLLKSQIYQ
+58 KQKSLLQSQIYQ
-70 KKFQENLKK
+70 KKFQENLKR

-87 LDVDSYDS
+87 LNADSYDS

-130 VTSAMTL
+130 VTRAMTL

-202 IQVLGANDAQH
+202 IQVLSANDAQH

-243 KLAEIDEPFVVDDI
+243 KLAEIDEPFVVDDM

-275 CALLQRARWALDAD
+275 CALFQRARWALDAD

-297 AEYYGLDKTEDFED
+297 AAYYGLDKSKDFED
-311 YKRKYLKV
+311 FKKKYLKV
-319 IENKQYSDI
+319 NETKKRKKYFHADSDPI
-328 MESELGLFKKKL
+328 REYIGAAEKSHPKKL
-340 KKDSRIE
+340 EAIINDMHNSGVEITRRSDCIGYFPNIKAGAPGSVNIE
-347 TEYYIQLKK
+347 EGASISAWLHEYQHFCDDRNDGYLGFRVFQNLQKCAEREIRAYQVE
-356 KFSQGKADAKKL
+356 
-368 FNKYAS
+368 
-374 GDTIEDAFFEGTPH
+374 I
-388 YNVTTKKISMHYG
+388 
-401 VDLENVRGIGA
+401 
-412 TWFHEHG
+412 
-419 HLIDDFAGNVSD
+419 DFAKREG
-431 DEEYLSLLQED
+431 
-442 LYNYLIKYG
+442 YNDVVERLI
-451 KTHNLESIDLIVKA
+451 
-465 ISLELNDMRM
+465 ELRN
-475 HSAVSDIFEGLTDGQ
+475 AE
-490 VQGCAGHSLKY
+490 
-501 WENPINIT
+501 
-509 SEAFA
+509 
-514 HMFES
+514 
-519 EFDVKR
+519 VKR
-525 YNEMKK
+525 YE
-531 YFPQAL
+531 
-537 KYFERKIKVI
+537 

>member
-13 LREEK
+13 IREEK

-49 LSVFDELDD
+49 LSVYDELDD
-58 KQKSLLKSQIYQ
+58 KQKSLLQSQIYQ

-87 LDVDSYDS
+87 LNVNSYDK
-95 ITRYLTDSYYTGYIG
+95 INRYLTDSYYTGYIG

-130 VTSAMTL
+130 VTRAMTL
-137 NTKLSVPLYTRMGI
+137 NTKLSVPLYTRMCI

-164 SRGIATSSSYAHIAR
+164 SRGIATSSPYAHIAR

-202 IQVLGANDAQH
+202 IQVLSANDAQH

-275 CALLQRARWALDAD
+275 CALLQRAKWALDAD

-297 AEYYGLDKTEDFED
+297 AAYYGLDKSDDFRDFRE
-311 YKRKYLKV
+311 KYLMVSNRLKRSNDDGNIN
-319 IENKQYSDI
+319 IEIDGFAPCLIECKTGRVVNTTVKE
-328 MESELGLFKKKL
+328 MKRSELKGYNKSSGWYIDWSKVPHDQTIKAIFAEGNEEIQGLIAYKPVPENFAVKIHWIVANPKSNGNLAKNKEYKGIGAHLFAIAAKISFDEGYDGYVQAQAANRKL
-340 KKDSRIE
+340 L
-347 TEYYIQLKK
+347 EYYICKLGA
-356 KFSQGKADAKKL
+356 KFISGYNFYLDTAVAKELLAKC
-368 FNKYAS
+368 NW
-374 GDTIEDAFFEGTPH
+374 
-388 YNVTTKKISMHYG
+388 
-401 VDLENVRGIGA
+401 R
-412 TWFHEHG
+412 
-419 HLIDDFAGNVSD
+419 
-431 DEEYLSLLQED
+431 DE
-442 LYNYLIKYG
+442 
-451 KTHNLESIDLIVKA
+451 
-465 ISLELNDMRM
+465 
-475 HSAVSDIFEGLTDGQ
+475 
-490 VQGCAGHSLKY
+490 
-501 WENPINIT
+501 
-509 SEAFA
+509 
-514 HMFES
+514 
-519 EFDVKR
+519 
-525 YNEMKK
+525 
-531 YFPQAL
+531 
-537 KYFERKIKVI
+537 

>member
-13 LREEK
+13 IREEK

-49 LSVFDELDD
+49 LSVYDELDD
-58 KQKSLLKSQIYQ
+58 KQKSLLQSQIYQ

-87 LDVDSYDS
+87 LNVNSYDK
-95 ITRYLTDSYYTGYIG
+95 INRYLTDSYYTGYIG

-130 VTSAMTL
+130 VTRAMTL

-164 SRGIATSSSYAHIAR
+164 SRGIATSSPYAHIAR

-202 IQVLGANDAQH
+202 IQVLSANDAQH

-297 AEYYGLDKTEDFED
+297 AEYYGLDKSKDFRDFRE
-311 YKRKYLKV
+311 KYLMTLNRLKSSNDDGNID
-319 IENKQYSDI
+319 IEIDGFAPCLIECKTGRVVNTTVKE
-328 MESELGLFKKKL
+328 MKRSELKGYNKTSGWYIDWSKVPRGKTIKAIFAEGNNEIQGLIAYEELSDHSTINIHWTVANPKSNGNLTKNK
-340 KKDSRIE
+340 
-347 TEYYIQLKK
+347 EY
-356 KFSQGKADAKKL
+356 
-368 FNKYAS
+368 
-374 GDTIEDAFFEGTPH
+374 
-388 YNVTTKKISMHYG
+388 
-401 VDLENVRGIGA
+401 RGIGA
-412 TWFHEHG
+412 HLFAIAAKASIECGYDGFVESKAANSRLLEHYVNEFG
-419 HLIDDFAGNVSD
+419 AIPLGGYRFCLDDIAAKELLEKCNWR
-431 DEEYLSLLQED
+431 EE
-442 LYNYLIKYG
+442 
-451 KTHNLESIDLIVKA
+451 
-465 ISLELNDMRM
+465 
-475 HSAVSDIFEGLTDGQ
+475 
-490 VQGCAGHSLKY
+490 
-501 WENPINIT
+501 
-509 SEAFA
+509 
-514 HMFES
+514 
-519 EFDVKR
+519 
-525 YNEMKK
+525 
-531 YFPQAL
+531 
-537 KYFERKIKVI
+537 

>member
-49 LSVFDELDD
+49 LSVYDELDD
-58 KQKSLLKSQIYQ
+58 KQKSLLQSQIYQ
-70 KKFQENLKK
+70 KKFQENLKR

-87 LDVDSYDS
+87 LNADSYDS

-130 VTSAMTL
+130 VTRAMTL

-202 IQVLGANDAQH
+202 IQVLSANDAQH

-297 AEYYGLDKTEDFED
+297 AAYYGLDKSKDFED
-311 YKRKYLKV
+311 FKKKYLKV
-319 IENKQYSDI
+319 NETKKRKKYFHADSDPI
-328 MESELGLFKKKL
+328 REYIGAAEKSHPKKL
-340 KKDSRIE
+340 EAIINDMHNSGVEITRRSDCIGYFPNIKAGAPGSVNIE
-347 TEYYIQLKK
+347 EGASISAWLHEYQHFCDDRNDGYLGFRVFQNLQKCAEREIR
-356 KFSQGKADAKKL
+356 A
-368 FNKYAS
+368 YEVE
-374 GDTIEDAFFEGTPH
+374 I
-388 YNVTTKKISMHYG
+388 
-401 VDLENVRGIGA
+401 
-412 TWFHEHG
+412 
-419 HLIDDFAGNVSD
+419 DFAKREG
-431 DEEYLSLLQED
+431 
-442 LYNYLIKYG
+442 YNDVVERLI
-451 KTHNLESIDLIVKA
+451 
-465 ISLELNDMRM
+465 ELRN
-475 HSAVSDIFEGLTDGQ
+475 AE
-490 VQGCAGHSLKY
+490 
-501 WENPINIT
+501 
-509 SEAFA
+509 
-514 HMFES
+514 
-519 EFDVKR
+519 VKR
-525 YNEMKK
+525 YE
-531 YFPQAL
+531 
-537 KYFERKIKVI
+537 

>member
-13 LREEK
+13 IREEK

-49 LSVFDELDD
+49 LSVYDELDD
-58 KQKSLLKSQIYQ
+58 KQKSLLQSQTYQ

-87 LDVDSYDS
+87 LNVDSYDS

-130 VTSAMTL
+130 VTRAMTL

-151 DVGVLKKQIAKHI
+151 DVGVLKKQIAKQI

-202 IQVLGANDAQH
+202 IQVLSANDAQH

-243 KLAEIDEPFVVDDI
+243 KLVEIDEPFVVDDM

-297 AEYYGLDKTEDFED
+297 AEYYGLDKSKDFRDFRE
-311 YKRKYLKV
+311 KYLMTLNRLKSSNDDGNID
-319 IENKQYSDI
+319 IEIDGFAPCLIECKTGRVVNTTVKE
-328 MESELGLFKKKL
+328 MKRSELKGYNKTSGWYIDWSKVPRGKTIKAIFAEGNNEIQGLIAYEELSDHSTINIHWTVANPKSNGNLTKNK
-340 KKDSRIE
+340 
-347 TEYYIQLKK
+347 EY
-356 KFSQGKADAKKL
+356 
-368 FNKYAS
+368 
-374 GDTIEDAFFEGTPH
+374 
-388 YNVTTKKISMHYG
+388 
-401 VDLENVRGIGA
+401 RGIGA
-412 TWFHEHG
+412 HLFAIAAKASIECGYDGFVESKAANSRLLEHYVNEFG
-419 HLIDDFAGNVSD
+419 AIPLGGYRFCLDDIAAKELLEKCNWR
-431 DEEYLSLLQED
+431 EE
-442 LYNYLIKYG
+442 
-451 KTHNLESIDLIVKA
+451 
-465 ISLELNDMRM
+465 
-475 HSAVSDIFEGLTDGQ
+475 
-490 VQGCAGHSLKY
+490 
-501 WENPINIT
+501 
-509 SEAFA
+509 
-514 HMFES
+514 
-519 EFDVKR
+519 
-525 YNEMKK
+525 
-531 YFPQAL
+531 
-537 KYFERKIKVI
+537 

>member
-30 AAKEVEQKIRISNG
+30 TAKEVEQKIRISNG
-44 KIDLL
+44 KIYLL
-49 LSVFDELDD
+49 LSVYDELDE
-58 KQKSLLKSQIYQ
+58 KQKSLLQSQIYQ

-87 LDVDSYDS
+87 LNADSYDS

-130 VTSAMTL
+130 VTRAMTL

-179 NIDGASNIGF
+179 NIDGASNTGF

-202 IQVLGANDAQH
+202 IQVLSANDAQH

-297 AEYYGLDKTEDFED
+297 AEYYGLDKSDDFRDFRE
-311 YKRKYLKV
+311 KYLMTANRLKGSKDDGNISIEIDGFAPCLIECKTGRV
-319 IENKQYSDI
+319 IKTTVKEMKR
-328 MESELGLFKKKL
+328 SELKGYNKSSGWYIDWSKVPRGKTIKAIFAEGNNEIQGLIAYEELSDHLTINIHWTVANPKSNGNFTKNK
-340 KKDSRIE
+340 
-347 TEYYIQLKK
+347 EY
-356 KFSQGKADAKKL
+356 
-368 FNKYAS
+368 
-374 GDTIEDAFFEGTPH
+374 
-388 YNVTTKKISMHYG
+388 
-401 VDLENVRGIGA
+401 RGIGA
-412 TWFHEHG
+412 HLFAIAAKASIECGYDGFVESKAANSRLLEHYVNEFG
-419 HLIDDFAGNVSD
+419 AIPLGGYRFCLDDIAAKELLEKCNWR
-431 DEEYLSLLQED
+431 EE
-442 LYNYLIKYG
+442 
-451 KTHNLESIDLIVKA
+451 
-465 ISLELNDMRM
+465 
-475 HSAVSDIFEGLTDGQ
+475 
-490 VQGCAGHSLKY
+490 
-501 WENPINIT
+501 
-509 SEAFA
+509 
-514 HMFES
+514 
-519 EFDVKR
+519 
-525 YNEMKK
+525 
-531 YFPQAL
+531 
-537 KYFERKIKVI
+537 

>member
-18 KLLKELKKIYED
+18 KLLKELKKIYKD

-49 LSVFDELDD
+49 LSVYDELDD
-58 KQKSLLKSQIYQ
+58 KQKSLLQSQIYQ
-70 KKFQENLKK
+70 KKFQENIKR

-87 LDVDSYDS
+87 LNADSYDS

-130 VTSAMTL
+130 VTRAMTL

-164 SRGIATSSSYAHIAR
+164 SRGIATSSPYAHIAR

-202 IQVLGANDAQH
+202 IQVLSANDAQH

-231 GRTRPMHRLLDG
+231 GRTRPLHRVLDG

-297 AEYYGLDKTEDFED
+297 AEYYGLDKSDDFRDFRE
-311 YKRKYLKV
+311 KYLMTSNRLKGSKDDGNIS
-319 IENKQYSDI
+319 IEIDGFAPCLIECKTGRVVNTTVKE
-328 MESELGLFKKKL
+328 MKRSELKGYNKSNGWYIDWSKVPHNQTIKAIFAEGNEEIQGLIAYRPVSESFAVKIHWIVANPKSNGNLTKDKEYKGIGAHLFAIAAKISFDEGYDGYVQAQAANRKL
-340 KKDSRIE
+340 L
-347 TEYYIQLKK
+347 EYYICKLGA
-356 KFSQGKADAKKL
+356 KFISGYNFYLDTAVAKELLAKC
-368 FNKYAS
+368 NW
-374 GDTIEDAFFEGTPH
+374 
-388 YNVTTKKISMHYG
+388 
-401 VDLENVRGIGA
+401 R
-412 TWFHEHG
+412 
-419 HLIDDFAGNVSD
+419 
-431 DEEYLSLLQED
+431 DE
-442 LYNYLIKYG
+442 
-451 KTHNLESIDLIVKA
+451 
-465 ISLELNDMRM
+465 
-475 HSAVSDIFEGLTDGQ
+475 
-490 VQGCAGHSLKY
+490 
-501 WENPINIT
+501 
-509 SEAFA
+509 
-514 HMFES
+514 
-519 EFDVKR
+519 
-525 YNEMKK
+525 
-531 YFPQAL
+531 
-537 KYFERKIKVI
+537 

>member
-49 LSVFDELDD
+49 LSVYDELDE
-58 KQKSLLKSQIYQ
+58 KQKSLLQSQIYQ

-87 LDVDSYDS
+87 LNADSYDS
-95 ITRYLTDSYYTGYIG
+95 ITRYLTDSYYTGYVG

-130 VTSAMTL
+130 VTRAMTL

-151 DVGVLKKQIAKHI
+151 DVGILKKQIAKHI

-202 IQVLGANDAQH
+202 IQVLSANDAQH

-297 AEYYGLDKTEDFED
+297 AAYYGLDKSKDFED
-311 YKRKYLKV
+311 FKKKYLKV
-319 IENKQYSDI
+319 NETKKRKKYFHADSDPI
-328 MESELGLFKKKL
+328 REYIGAAEKSHPKKL
-340 KKDSRIE
+340 EAIINDMHNSGVEITRRSDCIGYFPNIKAGAPGSVNIE
-347 TEYYIQLKK
+347 EGASISAWLHEYQHFCDDRNDGYLGFRVFQNLQKCAEREIRAYQVE
-356 KFSQGKADAKKL
+356 
-368 FNKYAS
+368 
-374 GDTIEDAFFEGTPH
+374 I
-388 YNVTTKKISMHYG
+388 
-401 VDLENVRGIGA
+401 
-412 TWFHEHG
+412 
-419 HLIDDFAGNVSD
+419 DFAKREG
-431 DEEYLSLLQED
+431 
-442 LYNYLIKYG
+442 YNDVVERLI
-451 KTHNLESIDLIVKA
+451 
-465 ISLELNDMRM
+465 ELRN
-475 HSAVSDIFEGLTDGQ
+475 AE
-490 VQGCAGHSLKY
+490 
-501 WENPINIT
+501 
-509 SEAFA
+509 
-514 HMFES
+514 
-519 EFDVKR
+519 VKR
-525 YNEMKK
+525 YE
-531 YFPQAL
+531 
-537 KYFERKIKVI
+537 

>member
-44 KIDLL
+44 KIDFL
-49 LSVFDELDD
+49 LSVYDELDE
-58 KQKSLLKSQIYQ
+58 KQKSLLQSQIYQ
-70 KKFQENLKK
+70 KKFQENLKR

-87 LDVDSYDS
+87 LNVDSYDS

-130 VTSAMTL
+130 VTRAMTL

-151 DVGVLKKQIAKHI
+151 DVGILKKQIAKHI

-179 NIDGASNIGF
+179 NIDGASNTGF

-202 IQVLGANDAQH
+202 IQVLSANDAQH

-243 KLAEIDEPFVVDDI
+243 KLAEIDEPFMVDDM

-297 AEYYGLDKTEDFED
+297 AAYYGLDKSKDFDDFKNKFLTAQKYSGSRIIKQYRNGTVEERQKSVEWAQD
-311 YKRKYLKV
+311 YYHQILKKSTDTDKISVKTGFKKELIEEVKSYTIQNHAFVEEEWFEYDPYIALSWQRLSEGKPQDCDITFLEHEYYELTMKKLHPDWSHSKAHEEAQRIYNYQKEVGEYYGDLEKRKK
-319 IENKQYSDI
+319 NK
-328 MESELGLFKKKL
+328 
-340 KKDSRIE
+340 
-347 TEYYIQLKK
+347 
-356 KFSQGKADAKKL
+356 
-368 FNKYAS
+368 
-374 GDTIEDAFFEGTPH
+374 
-388 YNVTTKKISMHYG
+388 
-401 VDLENVRGIGA
+401 
-412 TWFHEHG
+412 
-419 HLIDDFAGNVSD
+419 
-431 DEEYLSLLQED
+431 
-442 LYNYLIKYG
+442 
-451 KTHNLESIDLIVKA
+451 
-465 ISLELNDMRM
+465 
-475 HSAVSDIFEGLTDGQ
+475 
-490 VQGCAGHSLKY
+490 
-501 WENPINIT
+501 
-509 SEAFA
+509 
-514 HMFES
+514 
-519 EFDVKR
+519 
-525 YNEMKK
+525 
-531 YFPQAL
+531 
-537 KYFERKIKVI
+537 

>member
-49 LSVFDELDD
+49 LSVYDELDD
-58 KQKSLLKSQIYQ
+58 KQKSLLQSQIYQ

-87 LDVDSYDS
+87 LNVDSYDS

-130 VTSAMTL
+130 VTRAMTL

-202 IQVLGANDAQH
+202 IQVLSANDAQH

-243 KLAEIDEPFVVDDI
+243 KLVEIDEPFVVDDM

-297 AEYYGLDKTEDFED
+297 AEYYGLDKSKDFRDFRE
-311 YKRKYLKV
+311 KYLMTLNRLKSSNDDGNID
-319 IENKQYSDI
+319 IEIDGFAPCLIECKTGRVVNTTVKE
-328 MESELGLFKKKL
+328 MKRSELKGYNKTSGWYIDWSKVPRGKTIKAIFAEGNNEIQGLIAYEELSDHSTINIHWTVANPKSNGNLTKNK
-340 KKDSRIE
+340 
-347 TEYYIQLKK
+347 EY
-356 KFSQGKADAKKL
+356 
-368 FNKYAS
+368 
-374 GDTIEDAFFEGTPH
+374 
-388 YNVTTKKISMHYG
+388 
-401 VDLENVRGIGA
+401 RGIGA
-412 TWFHEHG
+412 HLFAIAAKASIECGYDGFVESKAANSRLLEHYVNEFG
-419 HLIDDFAGNVSD
+419 AIPLGGYRFCLDDIAAKELLEKCNWR
-431 DEEYLSLLQED
+431 EE
-442 LYNYLIKYG
+442 
-451 KTHNLESIDLIVKA
+451 
-465 ISLELNDMRM
+465 
-475 HSAVSDIFEGLTDGQ
+475 
-490 VQGCAGHSLKY
+490 
-501 WENPINIT
+501 
-509 SEAFA
+509 
-514 HMFES
+514 
-519 EFDVKR
+519 
-525 YNEMKK
+525 
-531 YFPQAL
+531 
-537 KYFERKIKVI
+537 